1 MFTIRLNKMKIFAH
15 HGVHAEETV
24 VGAEFEVSAQITF
37 TENKKIEALADTLNY
52 VNVYTIIKDHFS
64 KPVPLLETLAQN
76 ISEEIY
82 KVDERITSINITIDK
97 LNAPMC
103 NFTGSVGVT
112 YSKSYP

>member
-1 MFTIRLNKMKIFAH
+1 MFTIRLNKMKIFAY

-24 VGAEFEVSAQITF
+24 VGTEFEVSVQITF

-52 VNVYTIIKDHFS
+52 VNVYGLIKDNFS

>member
-1 MFTIRLNKMKIFAH
+1 MFTRRLNKMKFFAY

-24 VGAEFEVSAQITF
+24 VGTEFEVSVQITF
-37 TENKKIEALADTLNY
+37 TENKKIEALTDTLNY
-52 VNVYTIIKDHFS
+52 VNVYAIIKDHFS

-97 LNAPMC
+97 LNAPIC
-103 NFTGSVGVT
+103 NFTGTVGIN
-112 YSKSYP
+112 YLKSYP

>member
-1 MFTIRLNKMKIFAH
+1 MFTIRLNKMKFFAY

-24 VGAEFEVSAQITF
+24 VGTEFEVSVQITF

-52 VNVYTIIKDHFS
+52 VNVYAIIKDNFF

-97 LNAPMC
+97 LNAPIC
-103 NFTGSVGVT
+103 NFIGTVGVN
-112 YSKSYP
+112 YLKSYS

>member
-1 MFTIRLNKMKIFAH
+1 MFTIRLNKMKIFAY

-37 TENKKIEALADTLNY
+37 AENKKIEALADTLNY
-52 VNVYTIIKDHFS
+52 VNVYAIIKDNFS
-64 KPVPLLETLAQN
+64 KTVPLLETLAQN

-97 LNAPMC
+97 LNPPIC
-103 NFTGSVGVT
+103 NFIGNVGVN

>member
-1 MFTIRLNKMKIFAH
+1 MGT
-15 HGVHAEETV
+15 
-24 VGAEFEVSAQITF
+24 EFEVSVQITF

-52 VNVYTIIKDHFS
+52 VNVYAIIKDHFS

-97 LNAPMC
+97 LNAPII
-103 NFTGSVGVT
+103 NFIGNVGVN
-112 YSKSYP
+112 YLKSYP

>member
-1 MFTIRLNKMKIFAH
+1 MFTIRLNKMKIFAY

-24 VGAEFEVSAQITF
+24 VGTEFEVSVQITF
-37 TENKKIEALADTLNY
+37 TENKKMEALADTINY
-52 VNVYTIIKDHFS
+52 VNVYALIKDHFS

-103 NFTGSVGVT
+103 NFTGFVGVT

>member
-37 TENKKIEALADTLNY
+37 AENKKIEALADTLNY
-52 VNVYTIIKDHFS
+52 VNVYAIIKDHFS
-64 KPVPLLETLAQN
+64 KSVPLLETLAQN

-97 LNAPMC
+97 LNAPII
-103 NFTGSVGVT
+103 NFIGNVGVN

>member
-1 MFTIRLNKMKIFAH
+1 MFTIRLNKIKIFAY

-24 VGAEFEVSAQITF
+24 VGTEFEVSVQITF
-37 TENKKIEALADTLNY
+37 AENKKIEALADTLNY
-52 VNVYTIIKDHFS
+52 VNVYGLIKDNFS

>member
-1 MFTIRLNKMKIFAH
+1 MFTIRLNKMKIFAY

-24 VGAEFEVSAQITF
+24 VGTEFEVSVQITF
-37 TENKKIEALADTLNY
+37 TENKKMEALADTINY
-52 VNVYTIIKDHFS
+52 VNVYALIKDHFS

-97 LNAPMC
+97 LNAPIC
-103 NFTGSVGVT
+103 NFIGTVGVH
-112 YSKSYP
+112 YSKSFS

>member
-1 MFTIRLNKMKIFAH
+1 MFTIRLNKMKIFAY

-24 VGAEFEVSAQITF
+24 VGTEFEVSVQITF
-37 TENKKIEALADTLNY
+37 AENKKIEALADTLNY
-52 VNVYTIIKDHFS
+52 VNVYGLIKDNFS